1 MHTPKANSFLKNL
14 RNLFF
19 LLSRHKFSSIALVTV
34 ANFNEEKRKKKALK
48 ISKIIDV
55 ENLTS
60 KIILGLFVIML
71 FNCKSAKTISNGD
84 ANYNLSTKQLVK
96 ENAKQAADFKTLQA
110 RLKITYT
117 QKGKSQTHS
126 VTFRAKKDE
135 ALWINATFSV
145 IRALVTPEKV
155 SFYNKLDNTY
165 FDGDYKYLSDLLG
178 TELDFEKVQNLLL
191 GETLF
196 NLKEGAYIASA
207 DHDAYIVQ
215 PKQQRDLFEIFFL
228 LNPSNFKVK
237 SQQIS
242 QPKEFKHLQIDY
254 LSYQDVE
261 KQIIP
266 ERIKVIAVEAS
277 EEMTVELEMKN
288 VSLNQDLRF
297 PFKIPSGFKEI
308 EL

>member
-1 MHTPKANSFLKNL
+1 M
-14 RNLFF
+14 
-19 LLSRHKFSSIALVTV
+19 I
-34 ANFNEEKRKKKALK
+34 
-48 ISKIIDV
+48 
-55 ENLTS
+55 
-60 KIILGLFVIML
+60 L

-84 ANYNLSTKQLVK
+84 TDFNLSTRQLIK
-96 ENAKQAADFKTLQA
+96 ENAKQAAVFKTLQS

-117 QKGKSQTHS
+117 QKGKAQTHS
-126 VTFRAKKDE
+126 VNFRAKKDE

-155 SFYNKLDNTY
+155 SFYNKLDKTY
-165 FDGDYKYLSDLLG
+165 FDGDYQYLSDLLG
-178 TELDFEKVQNLLL
+178 TELDFDKVQNLLL
-191 GETLF
+191 GETLYDMSSGDY
-196 NLKEGAYIASA
+196 KASI
-207 DHDAYIVQ
+207 DDESYIVQ
-215 PKQQRDLFEIFFL
+215 PKNQRDLFEIFFL

-242 QPKEFKHLQIDY
+242 QPKEFRHLQIDY
-254 LSYQDVE
+254 LAFQDVD

-266 ERIKVIAVEAS
+266 EIIKVIAVEAS

-288 VSLNQDLRF
+288 VSLNEELRF

>member
-1 MHTPKANSFLKNL
+1 MHIKRLIYTFSIFV
-14 RNLFF
+14 
-19 LLSRHKFSSIALVTV
+19 LL
-34 ANFNEEKRKKKALK
+34 
-48 ISKIIDV
+48 
-55 ENLTS
+55 
-60 KIILGLFVIML
+60 LG
-71 FNCKSAKTISNGD
+71 CKSKKTLTTGNSNL
-84 ANYNLSTKQLVK
+84 NLSAKQLIK
-96 ENAKQAADFKTLQA
+96 ENAKKAPKFKTLAA
-110 RLKITYT
+110 RVKIDYT
-117 QKGKSQTHS
+117 EGTNSKSTTVS
-126 VTFRAKKDE
+126 FRMEKDKTIWMSKLGFVK
-135 ALWINATFSV
+135 ALI
-145 IRALVTPEKV
+145 TPDRV

-165 FDGDYKYLSDLLG
+165 FDGDYAYLSDLLG